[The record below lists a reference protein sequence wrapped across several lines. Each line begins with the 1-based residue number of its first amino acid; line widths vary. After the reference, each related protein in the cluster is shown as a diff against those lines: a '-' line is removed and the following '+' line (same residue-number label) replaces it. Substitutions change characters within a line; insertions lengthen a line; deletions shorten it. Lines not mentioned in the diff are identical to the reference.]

1 MAYSPQSPNKGSR
14 DAAASS
20 TPPRKVYRSKM
31 TDAYAM
37 DDLGEEVVSPASGQY
52 FEDDSMHLLN
62 EINLLFDKI
71 IQYYFTP
78 TGLTAIQ
85 IPILITLLKDGP
97 MTVSQLGKSLE
108 IGSSNITPLCKRL
121 EAMQLVTRTRDTY
134 DQRVVFVSITDK
146 ARELLTSVNKE
157 IRAKTAQEAPVLT
170 ADEQDSV
177 RHGLQLLRSHLA
189 SIVQT
194 TEKQQQSSEINDK
207 RRKRLEAAR
216 LATELSESRR
226 QEQKKH
232 AAQHSQS
239 KMNPIVSEVADKD
252 DL

>member
-1 MAYSPQSPNKGSR
+1 MAYSPQSSNKGSR

-20 TPPRKVYRSKM
+20 TTPRKVYRSKM

-71 IQYYFTP
+71 IQFYFTP

-85 IPILITLLKDGP
+85 IPILITLLKEGP

-121 EAMQLVTRTRDTY
+121 EGMQLVTRTRDTY

-146 ARELLTSVNKE
+146 ARELLTSVNNE
-157 IRAKTAQEAPVLT
+157 IRSKTAQEVAALT
-170 ADEQDSV
+170 TDEQDSI
-177 RHGLQLLRSHLA
+177 RHGLELLRSHLA
-189 SIVQT
+189 GIVQT
-194 TEKQQQSSEINDK
+194 SEKQQQSSEISEK
-207 RRKRLEAAR
+207 RRQRMEAAR
-216 LATELSESRR
+216 LATEASEKRR
-226 QEQKKH
+226 QEQRKQS
-232 AAQHSQS
+232 ALQSQS
-239 KMNPIVSEVADKD
+239 KMNPIVAELADKD
-252 DL
+252 DV